1 MQVEAPTSVL
11 QCHTVYGA
19 LRGLETL
26 SQLIDRVPVDDT
38 RHMDL
43 QQSPTA
49 AGDPFSTDLS
59 PWQAIIQML
68 SNCWSSFTQL
78 LGHHDKSQSN
88 DSVIEA
94 QDAEDH
100 HLSLAGNLEG
110 DDFISSFIGQSTD
123 TLTVGDAADVV
134 DYVISDQDSY
144 FDIVNDIPDHMGGAV
159 AALQQRSHHA
169 KHRHSKDHNKR
180 HKKHKQKKHKKTK
193 IQYVV
198 NATAIS
204 DAPRFKHRGL
214 LLDTSRH
221 FLPVQNIKVQA
232 HSITLCHWHRHTVCH
247 EGIGSFYSY
256 AMSGARQKM

>member
-1 MQVEAPTSVL
+1 MQVEAPISVL
-11 QCHTVYGA
+11 QCNTVYGA

-43 QQSPTA
+43 PIA
-49 AGDPFSTDLS
+49 AGDPFHTDLS
-59 PWQAIIQML
+59 PWQAIVQML
-68 SNCWSSFTQL
+68 SNCWSSFMQL
-78 LGHHDKSQSN
+78 LGLSHHDKSQVSE
-88 DSVIEA
+88 SVNKV
-94 QDAEDH
+94 QDAENH
-100 HLSLAGNLEG
+100 HLSSAGNLQG
-110 DDFISSFIGQSTD
+110 DDFISSFIGQSID
-123 TLTVGDAADVV
+123 TSTLDAAADVLDV
-134 DYVISDQDSY
+134 AISDQDSY
-144 FDIVNDIPDHMGGAV
+144 FNIVNDIPNHSDGAV
-159 AALQQRSHHA
+159 AALQQRIHHS

-180 HKKHKQKKHKKTK
+180 HKKHKQKKPKKTK
-193 IQYVV
+193 FQYVV

-232 HSITLCHWHRHTVCH
+232 HSITSCHWHRHTVCH

-256 AMSGARQKM
+256 AMSGARHKM